1 MAETVIT
8 PISGSS
14 SSPLPSSTTTAATTS
29 IPASHWDG
37 DTWVEQFVDSDG
49 KVKEYR
55 VARKWT
61 EKYPSL
67 FGPCAE
73 DPDEGNGEAELD
85 DPISRLLNKFTG
97 AGGTFSTWTERHA
110 FIIFASIGYNDVESS
125 ADVPPVPRFFLTE
138 TQYCFSGLAFGR
150 AAKKLE
156 NSDSFKA
163 LLGNKKV
170 VAVLAAAFTAGGA
183 MLPSF
188 VQAALKLFA
197 GG

>member
-1 MAETVIT
+1 MPTTPIT
-8 PISGSS
+8 PVQA
-14 SSPLPSSTTTAATTS
+14 STITATTAAN
-29 IPASHWDG
+29 IPTSHWDG
-37 DTWVEQFVDSDG
+37 DIWVEYFLDTDG
-49 KVKEYR
+49 KIKEYR

-73 DPDEGNGEAELD
+73 DPDEGNGEVELD
-85 DPISRLLNKFTG
+85 DPISRVLNKFTG

-125 ADVPPVPRFFLTE
+125 ADCPPVPRFFLTE

-156 NSDSFKA
+156 NSDTFSA
-163 LLGNKKV
+163 LLSNKKV
-170 VAVLAAAFTAGGA
+170 IAAITAAAAAGGIV
-183 MLPSF
+183 LPTLF
-188 VQAALKLFA
+188 QTVLRALGL